1 MFCPKCGNQVPDG
14 VRFCPQCGSSLSEE
28 KAETVSETLS
38 SEPAKFFGSNEPD
51 IGNSGEYKFTPP
63 APVQKRKKP
72 ILPIIIGAVSVTV
85 IAVVA
90 VAVYLVLNVLSP
102 KATVISAF
110 TKSGMELGELFEDS
124 ENLYAFANNYGKISA
139 SKDYGV
145 TIEGSNKQ
153 TVLGNKINSTVMIE
167 GNITKNS
174 ASFSYEATSASS
186 NKKQSIALNAY
197 VDEKAVYFE
206 LPDNL
211 DGSYSIP
218 FDNIGNKLLDSPLCS
233 SFKKQ
238 FSSEDEEFLRKF
250 DVNPFADVSWSAF
263 KKYDKDTVKSF
274 EDSLIVEKSNKTIPN
289 GDKNMKV
296 YRITWDNGALAKVIE
311 SYKDFVLK
319 TVYGFDSE
327 DLNSYFKY
335 RYGSDYVK
343 KGTGTDYMEFW
354 EDLDLDVYVGIEN
367 GLVKAIHFEGE
378 SDGDDGNITCI
389 FAGKGN
395 TWERLKFYADGELIG
410 EIKFKQKD
418 DGFEIVFDFD
428 GKATFVCDDSERKL
442 TFKTDSDIFTVEYG
456 AKDNGCQLNFKV
468 TESDTDYGFEITN
481 ALEYSIALKPKA
493 KVNKITDAKSITD
506 MTDKELEDLSEE
518 LSKSLGN

>member
-1 MFCPKCGNQVPDG
+1 MFCSKCGNQFSDSVH
-14 VRFCPQCGSSLSEE
+14 FCPQCGSSLNEPN
-28 KAETVSETLS
+28 AETDSETLPE
-38 SEPAKFFGSNEPD
+38 EPAKFLGSNEPD
-51 IGNSGEYKFTPP
+51 DGNSGEYKFAPP
-63 APVQKRKKP
+63 TPVQKKKKP
-72 ILPIIIGAVSVTV
+72 ILPIIIGTVSVTF
-85 IAVVA
+85 IAVIA
-90 VAVYLVLNVLSP
+90 VAVYLVLNALSP

-110 TKSGMELGELFEDS
+110 TKSGMELGELFENS
-124 ENLYAFANNYGKISA
+124 ENLYAFASNYGKISA
-139 SKDYGV
+139 SKNYGV
-145 TIEGSNKQ
+145 TVESSGKQ

-186 NKKQSIALNAY
+186 NKKQSVALNAY
-197 VDEKAVYFE
+197 IDEKALYFE

-218 FDNIGNKLLDSPLCS
+218 FDNIGDKLLDSPLCS
-233 SFKKQ
+233 SFKTQ
-238 FSSEDEEFLRKF
+238 LSSEDEEFLRKF
-250 DVNPFADVSWSAF
+250 DINPFVDVSWDAF
-263 KKYDKDTVKSF
+263 KKYDKDTVKAF
-274 EDSLIVEKSNKTIPN
+274 EDSLIVEKSGKTIPN

-343 KGTGTDYMEFW
+343 KETVTEYMEFW
-354 EDLDLDVYVGIEN
+354 EGLDVYVGIDN

-395 TWERLKFYADGELIG
+395 IWERLKFYCDGKSIG
-410 EIKFKQKD
+410 EIKFKQKK
-418 DGFEIVFDFD
+418 DGFEIVFDFAD
-428 GKATFVCDDSERKL
+428 KATFVCDDSERKL
-442 TFKTDSDIFTVEYG
+442 MFKIDSDIFTAEYG
-456 AKDNGCQLNFKV
+456 TKDNGCQLNFKV
-468 TESDTDYGFEITN
+468 TDYRFGTAN
-481 ALEYSIALKPKA
+481 TVEYSIALKPKA

-518 LSKSLGN
+518 LSKSLVN